1 MVHRHINGTI
11 RDTGPFLLPAFLLAL
26 ALPVA
31 FGLTSGVW
39 DVAHGTRI
47 PADVRAA
54 LYGPPGPAPPRQ
66 VPRSG
71 QSAHPALDLNGR
83 RG

>member
-54 LYGPPGPAPPRQ
+54 LYGPLRARRPHDRYPDRDNRLTPR
-66 VPRSG
+66 
-71 QSAHPALDLNGR
+71 LT
-83 RG
+83 

>member
-39 DVAHGTRI
+39 DVAHASRPMSARRSTGPSGPGAPTTGTPI
-47 PADVRAA
+47 GTIGSPRA
-54 LYGPPGPAPPRQ
+54 
-66 VPRSG
+66 
-71 QSAHPALDLNGR
+71 
-83 RG
+83 